1 MIIVLEGGEGMIPLK
16 IEKLLAGKV
25 VEQNR
30 VEYKEGWNP
39 NDIIQSIC
47 AYANDYHNMNGGY
60 LVIGVKANDGIPELP
75 PKGLPVNELDAIQQE
90 IFQYCNQ
97 IVPRYIPK
105 MEVVN
110 YQEKG
115 IYLIYLW
122 CTAGDSGPYQA
133 PVDVYAKKAVDKR
146 MQYWIRPA
154 SLTTAAKQDEIA
166 ELFEKFNSVP
176 FDDRVNR
183 KATIELIRRVYVEDY
198 LKESNSSLVAELNT
212 NTLEEL
218 LVATEVAN
226 STDTG
231 VDIRNI
237 GVLMFTER
245 PDKLIPGAQ
254 IDLVRFNTEEA
265 EASDDFIEKTFT
277 GPIWKQVKD
286 ALDYIK
292 NTVIEAKVNKIQ
304 NQAESERFYNY
315 PYNALEEALV
325 NAVFHKSYK
334 EPEPVEI
341 RIYVDSI
348 QIINYP
354 GLEKW
359 IDIEKFASGK
369 VKARKY
375 RNRRIGEMFKDID
388 LSEKQGTGIPKI
400 LRELKKNG
408 SPKPEFDM
416 DEDRTY
422 LNIIIHIHDG
432 FEDNRKMS
440 DKMSDK
446 VSDKMSD
453 KEKLFYQ
460 LLLQTFSTS
469 EYVTTKIMS
478 EVSDM
483 PESTT
488 RRYLNK
494 FCDLKI
500 LKSDGKNKGTKY
512 YLI

>member
-1 MIIVLEGGEGMIPLK
+1 MIPLK

-183 KATIELIRRVYVEDY
+183 KATMELIRRGYVEDY
-198 LKESNSSLVAELNT
+198 LKESNSSLVAELNAD
-212 NTLEEL
+212 TLEEL
-218 LVATEVAN
+218 LIATEVAN

-315 PYNALEEALV
+315 PYNAIEEALV

-408 SPKPEFDM
+408 SPEPEFDM
-416 DEDRTY
+416 DEERTY
-422 LNIIIHIHDG
+422 LNTIIHIRDG

-453 KEKLFYQ
+453 KERAFYS
-460 LLLQTFSTS
+460 LLLQTVEKTD
-469 EYVTTKIMS
+469 YVTTKTMS
-478 EVSDM
+478 EVSGM

-494 FCDLKI
+494 FCDLEI
-500 LKSDGKNKGTKY
+500 VKSDGKNKGTKY
-512 YLI
+512 YLL

>member
-1 MIIVLEGGEGMIPLK
+1 MIPLK

-75 PKGLPVNELDAIQQE
+75 PKGLPVNELDTIQQE

-183 KATIELIRRVYVEDY
+183 KATIELIRRGYVEDY
-198 LKESNSSLVAELNT
+198 LKESNSSLVDELNT
-212 NTLEEL
+212 DTLEEL
-218 LVATEVAN
+218 LIAAEVAN

-359 IDIEKFASGK
+359 IDIEKFALGK

-408 SPKPEFDM
+408 SPEPEFDM

-422 LNIIIHIHDG
+422 LNTIIHIRDG
-432 FEDNRKMS
+432 FNTDAKEEENEESLKHSSGVANMS
-440 DKMSDK
+440 IKEYARLMEYLKEPRTRQELQAFCNYGSRDYFRTK
-446 VSDKMSD
+446 VLNPLVEEGIIDLTIP
-453 KEKLFYQ
+453 EKPHSPKQRYVKH
-460 LLLQTFSTS
+460 TS
-469 EYVTTKIMS
+469 
-478 EVSDM
+478 
-483 PESTT
+483 
-488 RRYLNK
+488 
-494 FCDLKI
+494 
-500 LKSDGKNKGTKY
+500 
-512 YLI
+512 

>member
-1 MIIVLEGGEGMIPLK
+1 MIPLK

-39 NDIIQSIC
+39 NDVIQSIC

-60 LVIGVKANDGIPELP
+60 VVIGVKANDGIPELP
-75 PKGLPVNELDAIQQE
+75 PKGLPVNELDTIQQE

-105 MEVVN
+105 MEIVN

-183 KATIELIRRVYVEDY
+183 KATIELIRRGYLEDY

-218 LVATEVAN
+218 LIATEVAN

-245 PDKLIPGAQ
+245 PDKLISGAQ

-265 EASDDFIEKTFT
+265 EASNDFIEKTFT

-408 SPKPEFDM
+408 SPEPEFDM

-422 LNIIIHIHDG
+422 LNTIIHIRDG
-432 FEDNRKMS
+432 FNTDA
-440 DKMSDK
+440 
-446 VSDKMSD
+446 
-453 KEKLFYQ
+453 KEKENEEFLEHSSGVANMSIKEYARLMEYLKEPRTRQ
-460 LLLQTFSTS
+460 ELQTFCNYGSRDYFRTKVLNPLVEEGIIDLTIPEKPHS
-469 EYVTTKIMS
+469 PKQKYVKHT
-478 EVSDM
+478 
-483 PESTT
+483 
-488 RRYLNK
+488 
-494 FCDLKI
+494 F
-500 LKSDGKNKGTKY
+500 
-512 YLI
+512 

>member
-1 MIIVLEGGEGMIPLK
+1 MIPLK
-16 IEKLLAGKV
+16 IEKLLAGRV

-39 NDIIQSIC
+39 NDIIHSIC
-47 AYANDYHNMNGGY
+47 AFANDYHNMNGGY
-60 LVIGVKANDGIPELP
+60 LVIGVKANDGIPEVP
-75 PKGLPVNELDAIQQE
+75 PKGLPEQELDTIQQE

-105 MEVVN
+105 IEIVN
-110 YQEKG
+110 YLEQG

-133 PVDVYAKKAVDKR
+133 PIDVYAKKATDKR

-154 SLTTAAKQDEIA
+154 SLTTPAKQDELA
-166 ELFEKFNSVP
+166 ELFDKFNSVP

-183 KATIELIRRVYVEDY
+183 NATVDMIRRGYVEDF
-198 LKESNSSLVAELNT
+198 LKESNSSLVDELNT
-212 NTLEEL
+212 STLEEL
-218 LVATEVAN
+218 LVAIEAAN

-245 PDKLIPGAQ
+245 PDKLIAGAQ
-254 IDLVRFNTEEA
+254 IDLVRFNTDEA
-265 EASDDFIEKTFT
+265 EASDDFIEKSFT

-292 NTVIEAKVNKIQ
+292 TTVIEEKVIKIQ
-304 NQAESERFYNY
+304 NQAEAQRYYNY

-359 IDIEKFASGK
+359 IDIEKFTAGK
-369 VKARKY
+369 AKARKY
-375 RNRRIGEMFKDID
+375 RNRRIGEMFKEID

-400 LRELKKNG
+400 LRELRRNG
-408 SPKPEFDM
+408 SPAPEFDM
-416 DEDRTY
+416 DDDRTY
-422 LNIIIHIHDG
+422 LNTIIHIRDG
-432 FEDNRKMS
+432 
-440 DKMSDK
+440 
-446 VSDKMSD
+446 
-453 KEKLFYQ
+453 
-460 LLLQTFSTS
+460 FSTS
-469 EYVTTKIMS
+469 FKSSDKDGFLQHSSGTINMSIQDYARLMEYLQQPRTRKELQDFCNYGSRDYFRTKI
-478 EVSDM
+478 
-483 PESTT
+483 
-488 RRYLNK
+488 LNPLIEAGII
-494 FCDLKI
+494 DLTIPDKPQSS
-500 LKSDGKNKGTKY
+500 KQKY
-512 YLI
+512 VKHKH